1 MSVSEKPYPS
11 NSLHRLIA
19 TTLFTGYIPIAP
31 GTAGAALCLII
42 LWFLP
47 EVHYLVLISI
57 ALIIFVIGLKSAN
70 TLVPE
75 WGKDPGKINI
85 DEVAGMIVA
94 LIGLPKT
101 AVVWFTAFLV
111 FRFFDIVKPLPI
123 RRLEYLP
130 AGWGIMT
137 DDIAAGIY
145 ANICCVLIFR
155 ILF

>member
-1 MSVSEKPYPS
+1 M
-11 NSLHRLIA
+11 
-19 TTLFTGYIPIAP
+19 
-31 GTAGAALCLII
+31 
-42 LWFLP
+42 
-47 EVHYLVLISI
+47 
-57 ALIIFVIGLKSAN
+57 
-70 TLVPE
+70 PE

-85 DEVAGMIVA
+85 DEVAGMTVA

-111 FRFFDIVKPLPI
+111 FRFFDIVKPPPI

>member
-1 MSVSEKPYPS
+1 MSEKSYPS
-11 NSLHRLIA
+11 NLLHRLIA

-31 GTAGAALCLII
+31 GTAGAALCLLI

-47 EVHYLVLISI
+47 EVHYFVLILI

-75 WGKDPGKINI
+75 WGNDPGKINI
-85 DEVAGMIVA
+85 DEVAGMTVA

-111 FRFFDIVKPLPI
+111 FRFFDILKPPPI

-145 ANICCVLIFR
+145 SNICCVLIFR
-155 ILF
+155 ILY